1 MSFERSISVA
11 LVCCLALLACRCT
24 GRKQPDPAPA
34 PEPPAAAVT
43 AEHVAPG
50 AGPEPGNAAPRSAA
64 AAAPAAV
71 PIRFETQVRPILA
84 RCSPCHF
91 EGGKMYARLPFDKPE
106 TVLTLGEKLFTRIH
120 ADSDQAVIRAF
131 LAQERAER

>member
-11 LVCCLALLACRCT
+11 LGCCLALLACRCT

-34 PEPPAAAVT
+34 PEPPAAAVA
-43 AEHVAPG
+43 AEPVAPG
-50 AGPEPGNAAPRSAA
+50 GTPEPKNTAPRSAA

-71 PIRFETQVRPILA
+71 PIQFETQVRPILQ

-91 EGGKMYARLPFDKPE
+91 EGGKMYARLPFDTPE
-106 TVLTLGEKLFTRIH
+106 TVVKLGEKLFTRIR

-131 LAQERAER
+131 LAQERAGR